1 MATTYTVNMMCNEIN
16 EKVNTSGLDFNI
28 NLTPYSI
35 HLSICKKFS
44 KLSPVINHSSSTISS
59 NEAAYQQFTQHLLVM
74 KNEYE
79 KLLHA
84 YQVEVVESAR
94 IKAEL
99 SKEVDLKNELQVKLA
114 VAEEE
119 LNSRD
124 LKDVQVNKLRKET
137 KNMQDTCENKSS
149 EAKHLRNEM

>member
-1 MATTYTVNMMCNEIN
+1 
-16 EKVNTSGLDFNI
+16 
-28 NLTPYSI
+28 
-35 HLSICKKFS
+35 
-44 KLSPVINHSSSTISS
+44 
-59 NEAAYQQFTQHLLVM
+59 M